1 MKIVI
6 TPKKISVLLIFAF
19 LTAGLVSNV
28 SAQDN
33 RRPRVI
39 NSNPVVRT
47 QPTPTPARL
56 SAIPVAAKSTSYLKS
71 RLNGILINRLLM
83 RGRVGVKVMSL
94 TTGKTIY
101 ERNADKYFM
110 PASNMKSF
118 SVAAAIDQLSP
129 NFRFVTSVYA
139 NAKPDAS
146 GTVRGNLIV
155 YGRGDPSISTSFN
168 DGDYYKGI
176 DALVQ
181 KIAQAGVKRIE
192 GSLVGDETYFNSKSI
207 PFGWEWDDLQWY
219 YGAEVSSLSIN
230 NNSVDLKISPGA
242 VGSPANVSILPAN
255 RQFRIS
261 NRTQTTQRGTKRELK
276 VTKKLGEN
284 VLEITGKIPENDNG
298 YQGYIAV
305 SRPANLFV
313 EILKQR
319 LGQRGIVV
327 RGTSHAVN
335 TEDRRGIRLQTD
347 GLVEITNLQSPP
359 LRLIAEKTMKPS
371 QNLYTELILRALGEE
386 RGDKTDPEKTS
397 LQKGVEVVQN
407 VLQKAGVAPDSV
419 VQYDASGLSRHNLIT
434 PDSAVKLYKY
444 MNTSPHAF
452 AWRNSLTIGGVDGT
466 LKRRFLGTSAASNV
480 RGKTGTID
488 QVSALT
494 GYVTSKSGEKFVF
507 SVLTN
512 NLPDSRL
519 RVRTIDEIVLLLADF
534 DGKTD

>member
-1 MKIVI
+1 MKIEI
-6 TPKKISVLLIFAF
+6 NPIKISAFLIFAS
-19 LTAGLVSNV
+19 LTAGLTLNI
-28 SAQDN
+28 SAQDD

-39 NSNPVVRT
+39 ISNPIVRT
-47 QPTPTPARL
+47 QATPTPTRSRPN
-56 SAIPVAAKSTSYLKS
+56 PVSTKSNSYLKS
-71 RLNGILINRLLM
+71 RLNGILINRLLV

-94 TTGKTIY
+94 STGKTIY
-101 ERNADKYFM
+101 ERNANKYFM
-110 PASNMKSF
+110 PASNMKSY

-139 NAKPDAS
+139 NAKPES
-146 GTVRGNLIV
+146 NGTVRGNLII

-176 DALVQ
+176 DALAD
-181 KIAQAGVKRIE
+181 KIAQAGVRRIE

-207 PFGWEWDDLQWY
+207 PYGWEWDDLQWY
-219 YGAEVSSLSIN
+219 YGAEISSLSVN

-242 VGSPANVSILPAN
+242 VGSPTRVSILPAN
-255 RQFRIS
+255 RQFRII
-261 NRTQTTQRGTKRELK
+261 NKTQTTPRGTKRQIR
-276 VTKKLGEN
+276 VTKRLGEN
-284 VLEITGKIPENDNG
+284 VLEITGKMPENDNG
-298 YQGYIAV
+298 YAGYIAV

-319 LGQRGIVV
+319 LQQKGITV
-327 RGTSHAVN
+327 RGAARAMN
-335 TEDRRGIRLQTD
+335 MDDRGGMKLQTEN
-347 GLVEITNLQSPP
+347 LVEITKLQSVP
-359 LRLIAEKTMKPS
+359 LRMIAEKTMKPS

-386 RGDKTDPEKTS
+386 RGDKTDIEKTS
-397 LQKGVEVVQN
+397 LQKGKEVVQN
-407 VLQKAGVAPDSV
+407 VLRKAGVAPDSV

-444 MNTSPHAF
+444 MNSSPHAF

-534 DGKTD
+534 DGRTD

>member
-1 MKIVI
+1 MKIEI
-6 TPKKISVLLIFAF
+6 SPKKISAILVLAF
-19 LTAGLVSNV
+19 LTAGLVSDV
-28 SAQDN
+28 SAQDT

-39 NSNPVVRT
+39 ISNPVVRV
-47 QPTPTPARL
+47 QPSPTPAVTT
-56 SAIPVAAKSTSYLKS
+56 SIPATTKSTAYLKS

-94 TTGKTIY
+94 RTGKTIY

-110 PASNMKSF
+110 PASNMKSY

-139 NAKPDAS
+139 NAKPDSS
-146 GTVRGNLIV
+146 GTVRGNLII
-155 YGRGDPSISTSFN
+155 YGRGDPSISTNFN

-176 DALVQ
+176 DALAD
-181 KIAQAGVKRIE
+181 KIAQAGVKRID
-192 GSLVGDETYFNSKSI
+192 GSLIGDETYFNSKAI

-219 YGAEVSSLSIN
+219 YGAEVSSLSVN
-230 NNSVDLKISPGA
+230 NNSVDLKISPSS
-242 VGSPANVSILPAN
+242 VGSPASVSILPAN
-255 RQFRIS
+255 RQFRII
-261 NRTQTTQRGTKRELK
+261 NKTQTVRRGIKRELK
-276 VTKKLGEN
+276 VTKRLGEN
-284 VLEITGKIPENDNG
+284 VLEITGKIPENDSG
-298 YQGYIAV
+298 YAGYIAV

-319 LGQRGIVV
+319 LQQRGITV
-327 RGTSHAVN
+327 RGASQAIN
-335 TEDRRGIRLQTD
+335 TEDRGGMRLQTE
-347 GLVEITNLQSPP
+347 GLVEITNMQSVP

-407 VLQKAGVAPDSV
+407 VLRKAGVAPDSV

-434 PDSAVKLYKY
+434 PDSAVKLYQY
-444 MNTSPHAF
+444 MNRSPHAF

-494 GYVTSKSGEKFVF
+494 GYVTSKSGEQFVF

-519 RVRTIDEIVLLLADF
+519 RVRTIDEVVLLLSDF
-534 DGKTD
+534 DGRTD